1 MTTKAIL
8 ITMSEKSYNAV
19 NNNGDNNIN
28 KNLTAGWNITL
39 SCTIQSF
46 RTFDLLWELIHFL
59 INLFFTGV

>member
-28 KNLTAGWNITL
+28 KNLTAG
-39 SCTIQSF
+39 
-46 RTFDLLWELIHFL
+46 
-59 INLFFTGV
+59 